1 MSSLPQPA
9 ESLPIIATML
19 CGNNEAIVADAVRSV
34 IAWVDTFL
42 LIDTGIGDRSL
53 EIVRDLT
60 GTKLWV
66 EKFEW
71 RNDFA
76 KARNFALEL
85 AGSRG
90 AAWALTIDT
99 DERIDLGALDGREAI
114 RTKLASDPK
123 VFAWLVSAKDGSYAK
138 ERFIRVPSHL
148 EWRGRTHESL
158 SGARSGDRMPMSAL
172 CFWEEPKTSAQ
183 TREKLERDLRVLR
196 EETTTHPEHARWW
209 LYLGQTLEALGQ
221 YEEAV
226 ESYRLGARL
235 KSAWS
240 EDAAWSAYCG
250 ARCLVALKRF
260 EEATELCA
268 IGLSRQP
275 ASPELAWQAGYCC
288 YQLGR
293 FQEAVTWEQMAIA
306 IGNMEGSHA
315 AQTRISFRHLPAW
328 YDAPY
333 DVLRHSYRMLGDV
346 AAATACERK
355 HQEAMTVR
363 ALAMQ
368 ARPSPR
374 TPSRHAEPLD

>member
-9 ESLPIIATML
+9 DSLPIIATML

-34 IAWVDTFL
+34 IDWVDAFL
-42 LIDTGIGDRSL
+42 LIDTGISDRSL
-53 EIVRDLT
+53 EIVGDVT
-60 GTKLWV
+60 GSKLWV
-66 EKFEW
+66 QKFEW
-71 RNDFA
+71 CNDFA
-76 KARNFALEL
+76 KARNRALEL

-90 AAWALTIDT
+90 AAWALTVDT
-99 DERIDLGALDGREAI
+99 DERVELGTLDAREAI
-114 RTKLASDPK
+114 RTKLASDSN
-123 VFAWLVSAKDGSYAK
+123 VLAWLVSIKDGSYAK
-138 ERFIRVPSHL
+138 ERFIRVPSNL
-148 EWRGRTHESL
+148 EWRGRTHEGL
-158 SGARSGDRMPMSAL
+158 SGTRCGDRKLMSDI
-172 CFWEEPKTSAQ
+172 CFWEEPKTALQ
-183 TREKLERDLRVLR
+183 TRLKLERDLQVLR

-221 YEEAV
+221 CEEAV
-226 ESYRLGARL
+226 ESYRQGACL

-260 EEATELCA
+260 EEAIELCA

-288 YQLGR
+288 FQLGR
-293 FQEAVTWEQMAIA
+293 FQDAVTWEQMAIA
-306 IGNMEGSHA
+306 IGNVEGSQA

-363 ALAMQ
+363 ALAI
-368 ARPSPR
+368 RR
-374 TPSRHAEPLD
+374 